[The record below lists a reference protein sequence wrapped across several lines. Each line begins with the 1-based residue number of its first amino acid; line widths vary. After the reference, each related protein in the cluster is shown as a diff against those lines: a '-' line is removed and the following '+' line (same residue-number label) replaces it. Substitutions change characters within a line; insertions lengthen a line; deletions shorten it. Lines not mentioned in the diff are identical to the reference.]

1 MVLSIW
7 TTPEDDK
14 MQIEWT
20 RSLSGQ
26 IEPLAVGHYFNH
38 VGMEADDAGDTARTA
53 LGANYARLS
62 KLKAKYDPTNFFR
75 HNQNIKPAQ

>member
-1 MVLSIW
+1 
-7 TTPEDDK
+7 

-62 KLKAKYDPTNFFR
+62 KLKGTSNNGVFASCSIR
-75 HNQNIKPAQ
+75 LRIKPVVCLIDSARVGL